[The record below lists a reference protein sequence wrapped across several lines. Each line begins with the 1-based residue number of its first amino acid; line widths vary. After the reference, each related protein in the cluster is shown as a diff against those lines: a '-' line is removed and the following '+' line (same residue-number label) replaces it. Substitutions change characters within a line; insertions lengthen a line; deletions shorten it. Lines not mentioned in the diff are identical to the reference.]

1 MEGKLQGRAA
11 LLLWGGALGVIAAV
25 LAAMGNRGNTVL
37 QPFFTGYPLPLRRNH
52 HDLAPDV
59 SGCPL
64 RMVLR
69 MSAGDFNAYVALA
82 GFSGQP
88 VAHTESLWNLLGM
101 YTVGFA
107 AVLPGMGTDSDG

>member
-1 MEGKLQGRAA
+1 
-11 LLLWGGALGVIAAV
+11 
-25 LAAMGNRGNTVL
+25 
-37 QPFFTGYPLPLRRNH
+37 
-52 HDLAPDV
+52 
-59 SGCPL
+59 
-64 RMVLR
+64 MVLR